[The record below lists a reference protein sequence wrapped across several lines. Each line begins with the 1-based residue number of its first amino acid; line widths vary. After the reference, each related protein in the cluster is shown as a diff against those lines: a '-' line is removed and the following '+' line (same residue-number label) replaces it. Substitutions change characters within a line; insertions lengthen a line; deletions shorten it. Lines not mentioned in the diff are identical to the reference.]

1 MTTANIITIIRV
13 LLIPVFMLLALI
25 EGPVLTMCAFFVF
38 ILASA
43 TDGVDGYI
51 ARKYNQVTTLGKFLD
66 PLADKLLITA
76 ALLIFVQNGT
86 MGAVAAMLIIT
97 REFAVTGLRI
107 VAMGEGI
114 VIAAQLSGKIKTFIQ
129 IVGSAFLL
137 TPLAQIEIAKISLG
151 SIVGWIMVIV
161 TVISGIA
168 YFKGFGE
175 VFSDLESIGDGIGV
189 TIRCQRA
196 EIFEK
201 MHRI

>member
-175 VFSDLESIGDGIGV
+175 VFKAKGD
-189 TIRCQRA
+189 
-196 EIFEK
+196 K
-201 MHRI
+201 